1 MYLNNI
7 EIEADEGYEIPAEII
22 EGISFLLQT
31 NTGTYPMNRDFG
43 IDQDLLD
50 EPLNTMRP
58 LLAIEIKDK
67 IEKYE
72 PRVEV
77 DDVDFRYDEET
88 KTLIPIISLSPSG
101 YEEEEDEEE
110 YDDEEDDV

>member
-1 MYLNNI
+1 
-7 EIEADEGYEIPAEII
+7 
-22 EGISFLLQT
+22 
-31 NTGTYPMNRDFG
+31 
-43 IDQDLLD
+43 
-50 EPLNTMRP
+50 MRP

-72 PRVEV
+72 KRVEV
-77 DDVDFRYDEET
+77 DDVDFRYDEE
-88 KTLIPIISLSPSG
+88 TLIPIISLSPSG